1 MLQFDGEGGWKFDRL
16 DSDKRLSLKD
26 EKHHLET
33 LLSDIPTKM
42 ERLKVKTKSC
52 GS

>member
-16 DSDKRLSLKD
+16 DTDKRLGLKE
-26 EKHHLET
+26 EKQHLES

-42 ERLKVKTKSC
+42 ERLKV
-52 GS
+52 GI